1 MTNFLQLGFSGLL
14 LIVPHRI
21 TQENC
26 MLVLDVDRGALKT
39 QLRKRQVRNIAFRKD
54 GKRMYGK
61 HKYESAGMENT
72 STENASRM
80 QTFSQIR

>member
-54 GKRMYGK
+54 GKR
-61 HKYESAGMENT
+61 KYESAGMENT

>member
-26 MLVLDVDRGALKT
+26 MLILDVDRGALKT
-39 QLRKRQVRNIAFRKD
+39 QLRKRQVRNITFRKD
-54 GKRMYGK
+54 GKR
-61 HKYESAGMENT
+61 KYESAGMENT
-72 STENASRM
+72 RTENASRM